1 MLIVEFLFSITEM
14 LNLIKSIIPA
24 LLATLTISGIIL
36 MKPAYG
42 RLFLSPMYL
51 KMESQQGQSKGVL
64 QIGNTSS
71 KPIRVRLSAT
81 AFTYNENGAFQR
93 RSPEEIAN
101 SNPSDPALN
110 HDLTPYL
117 RYSPREMVIPG
128 NSSRRVRLIS
138 LLPPSLPEGEYRTAI
153 FAETLQETTNAQ
165 GYKVGLNMSIG
176 SALYVAK
183 GEIKPEITVDGT
195 NFDVKNKKIKL
206 LINNTGTATAKGIIS
221 WTLKQDKNVI
231 SSGESGGSFLPNSQ
245 TSIVL
250 NRHKNNPATLSPDI
264 YQLEGKIVWNEADKK
279 QVSKFNF
286 DLEI

>member
-1 MLIVEFLFSITEM
+1 MLKFR
-14 LNLIKSIIPA
+14 KSIIPVLIA
-24 LLATLTISGIIL
+24 TWGLIGSSLA
-36 MKPAYG
+36 MKSAYAG
-42 RLFLSPMYL
+42 LFLSPMYL

-81 AFTYNENGAFQR
+81 AFTYNENGVFQR
-93 RSPEEIAN
+93 RSPQEIAN
-101 SNPSDPALN
+101 SNPSNPSLN

-138 LLPPSLPEGEYRTAI
+138 LLPPSLPVGEYRTAI

-183 GEIKPEITVDGT
+183 GEIKPEITVDKT
-195 NFDVKNKKIKL
+195 NFDVKNKEIKL
-206 LINNTGTATAKGIIS
+206 LINNTGSATAKGGIT
-221 WTLKQDKNVI
+221 WTLKQGKKVI

-250 NRHKNNPATLSPDI
+250 NRHKNNQKTLTTGI
-264 YQLEGKIVWNEADKK
+264 YQLEGKIVWNEADRK
-279 QVSKFNF
+279 QTSSFNF

>member
-1 MLIVEFLFSITEM
+1 M
-14 LNLIKSIIPA
+14 LNLVKSIISA
-24 LLATLTISGIIL
+24 LLVTSTISGIIFI
-36 MKPAYG
+36 KPAYA

-51 KMESQQGQSKGVL
+51 KMESEQGQSKGVL
-64 QIGNTSS
+64 QVGNTSS
-71 KPIRVRLSAT
+71 KPIRVRLSVT
-81 AFTYNENGAFQR
+81 AFTYNKNGVFQR
-93 RSPEEIAN
+93 HSSEEIVN
-101 SNPSDPALN
+101 SNSSLA

-117 RYSPREMVIPG
+117 RYSPREMVIPA

-165 GYKVGLNMSIG
+165 GHKVGLNMSIG

-183 GEIKPEITVDGT
+183 GEIQPQITVDGT
-195 NFDVKNKKIKL
+195 NFNAKNKTIKL
-206 LINNTGTATAKGIIS
+206 LINNTGTATAKGGIY
-221 WTLKQDKNVI
+221 WTLKQDKKVV
-231 SSGESGGSFLPNSQ
+231 SSGESGSSFLPSSQ
-245 TSIVL
+245 TNIVL
-250 NRHKNNPATLSPDI
+250 NRHINNQEVLAPGI